1 MATEL
6 EHEVNALET
15 GTHACLLY
23 DDRAEQMA
31 AVVPFIH
38 EGLRLGHRCLYI
50 VDDCT
55 AADVFAALSVADAD
69 VIGAVRSGA
78 LAVHAKQETYLRG
91 GRFDPDAMLAFLA
104 DAIDDAVEA
113 GYPRLRGTGEMTWA
127 LGPEPGTDRLL
138 DYEAQLTGMIA
149 PRPALIICQYN
160 RPRFP
165 PEIIRG
171 VLLTHPTA
179 IVGRRVYD
187 NPFNERPDLLPPG
200 MTPAQEVDWMLRELE
215 ERRAAAAG
223 GGRANG

>member
-1 MATEL
+1 MPTEL

-23 DDRAEQMA
+23 DRREDQMA

-55 AADVFAALSVADAD
+55 AADVFSALSVAHTD
-69 VIGAVRSGA
+69 VLGAVRKGA
-78 LAVHAKQETYLRG
+78 LAVQAKQDTYLRG
-91 GRFDPDAMLAFLA
+91 GRFDPDAMLALLDA
-104 DAIDDAVEA
+104 AIDDAIAE
-113 GYPRLRGTGEMTWA
+113 GYPRFRATGEMTWA
-127 LGPEPGTDRLL
+127 LGPEPGTERLL
-138 DYEAQLTGMIA
+138 DYEARLTRMIA
-149 PRPALIICQYN
+149 VRPVLIICQYN

-179 IVGRRVYD
+179 IIGERAYD
-187 NPFNERPDLLPPG
+187 NPFNERPDLLPPDRS
-200 MTPAQEVDWMLRELE
+200 PAEQVDWMIRELE
-215 ERRAAAAG
+215 SRRRTAAVPRGNG
-223 GGRANG
+223 G